1 MLPNYFGPHIGPQY
15 GAEEHQAILKKVLR
29 NVFEVIRISVMM
41 RVEGVSWFKTVSF
54 QLSIYP

>member
-1 MLPNYFGPHIGPQY
+1 MLPNYFGPHIEY